1 MNERR
6 FLKFIITAALPAA
19 FSIAL
24 GIFLFRSNAFN
35 KLESGFQF
43 VSFGVIGGI
52 IYSSFRFL
60 GRLKAVGIAVLLLV
74 LDEVL
79 LHSTYWSFI
88 LDLTL
93 HYIGLCAVLYVSTVY
108 FFRKLHGAAFG
119 RLLILGAL
127 MGILY
132 LIVAIIMYIAAK
144 IVPSLPGVYLT
155 QMIYYESAQGF
166 LVGSGLGVGIEL
178 SEYFL
183 SRLDLPQE

>member
-1 MNERR
+1 
-6 FLKFIITAALPAA
+6 
-19 FSIAL
+19 
-24 GIFLFRSNAFN
+24 
-35 KLESGFQF
+35 
-43 VSFGVIGGI
+43 
-52 IYSSFRFL
+52 
-60 GRLKAVGIAVLLLV
+60 
-74 LDEVL
+74 
-79 LHSTYWSFI
+79 
-88 LDLTL
+88 
-93 HYIGLCAVLYVSTVY
+93 
-108 FFRKLHGAAFG
+108 
-119 RLLILGAL
+119 